1 MSFDELYNL
10 LVSEKKGSR
19 CTKVTKQASSYLK
32 SKKYMKCVKNPSG
45 KGYKR
50 VPIRIF
56 FIYDYQ
62 QLNHKQQ

>member
-50 VPIRIF
+50 VPS
-56 FIYDYQ
+56 
-62 QLNHKQQ
+62 